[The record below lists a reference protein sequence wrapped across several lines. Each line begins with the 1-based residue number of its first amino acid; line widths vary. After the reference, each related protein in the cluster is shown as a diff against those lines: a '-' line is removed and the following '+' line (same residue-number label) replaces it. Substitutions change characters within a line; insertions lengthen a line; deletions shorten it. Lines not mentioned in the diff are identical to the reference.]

1 MNTLEVRNLKKT
13 FVLSKKQRKLE
24 KTKEKLKIAV
34 NDLSFTAYPGEIFG
48 LLGPNGAGKTT
59 CLRTISTLIKPDE
72 GDVLVGGTSVVNDS
86 FGVRGKIGF
95 LTSELKLE
103 DHFSP
108 NYLFTYFAKLHG
120 VEEDVIEERRN
131 ELFKTFGI
139 NDFKEVKVGDLST
152 GMKQKA
158 SIAIS
163 LVHNPDFIIF
173 DEPTNGLDVL
183 TARSVTDYLLHLK
196 EQGKTVILSTHI
208 LSVVEKLCDR
218 VGIIINGKMKVCD
231 TLEEIKK
238 QNNNKDLEDIF
249 FELVKE
255 ESGGVLLWKTY

>member
-1 MNTLEVRNLKKT
+1 MNTLEVKNLKKT
-13 FVLSKKQRKLE
+13 FVLSKKQRKVE
-24 KTKEKLKIAV
+24 KTDMKQKVAV

-72 GDVLVGGTSVVNDS
+72 GDVFVGGSSVVNES
-86 FGVRGKIGF
+86 FEVRGKIGF

-103 DHFSP
+103 DHFTP
-108 NYLFTYFAKLHG
+108 NYLFTYFSKLHG
-120 VEEDVIEERRN
+120 IEEDVIETRKQILFER
-131 ELFKTFGI
+131 FGI
-139 NDFKEVKVGDLST
+139 NDFREVKVADLST
-152 GMKQKA
+152 GMKQKI

-163 LVHNPDFIIF
+163 LVHDPDFIIF

-183 TARSVTDYLLHLK
+183 TARSVTDYLVELK

-231 TLEEIKK
+231 TIDAVKKSHPSNDLEE
-238 QNNNKDLEDIF
+238 LF
-249 FELVKE
+249 FTLVKE
-255 ESGGVLLWKTY
+255 EGGEE

>member
-1 MNTLEVRNLKKT
+1 MNTLEVRDLKKT
-13 FVLSKKQRKLE
+13 FKLSKKQQKIE
-24 KTKEKLKIAV
+24 KTDLKEKIAC
-34 NDLSFTAYPGEIFG
+34 NGLTFTAYPGEIFG

-59 CLRTISTLIKPDE
+59 CLRAISTLIKPDE
-72 GDVLVGGTSVVNDS
+72 GDIFVGGSSVKEDAFDVL
-86 FGVRGKIGF
+86 GKIGF

-103 DHFSP
+103 DHFTP
-108 NYLFTYFAKLHG
+108 NYLFTYFSKLHG
-120 VEEDVIEERRN
+120 IEDEEQIEKTKMD
-131 ELFKTFGI
+131 LFKRFGI
-139 NDFKEVKVGDLST
+139 DEFMEVKVGELST

-183 TARSVTDYLLHLK
+183 TARNVTDYLVELRN
-196 EQGKTVILSTHI
+196 QGKTVIISTHI

-231 TLEEIKK
+231 TLDKVLNDSS
-238 QNNNKDLEDIF
+238 QDNLEDLF

-255 ESGGVLLWKTY
+255 EEGGLS

>member
-1 MNTLEVRNLKKT
+1 MNLEVKNISKT
-13 FVLSKKQRKLE
+13 FKLSRKQQKLNDSNEKKKL
-24 KTKEKLKIAV
+24 AV
-34 NDLSFTAYPGEIFG
+34 NDVSFTAFPGEIFG

-59 CLRTISTLIKPDE
+59 ALRIISTLIKPDS
-72 GDVLVGGTSVVNDS
+72 GDVIVGGSSVIDAS
-86 FGVRGKIGF
+86 FDVRSKIGF

-103 DHFSP
+103 DHFTP
-108 NYLFTYFAKLHG
+108 NYLFKYFGRLHG
-120 VEEDVIEERRN
+120 LEDDKIEERKEN
-131 ELFKTFGI
+131 LFNRFGI
-139 NDFKEVKVGDLST
+139 NPFAEVKVGDLST
-152 GMKQKA
+152 GMKQKT

-183 TARSVTDYLLHLK
+183 TARSVTDYLLELK
-196 EQGKTVILSTHI
+196 EQQKTVILSTHI

-238 QNNNKDLEDIF
+238 QKRSKN
-249 FELVKE
+249 
-255 ESGGVLLWKTY
+255 

>member
-1 MNTLEVRNLKKT
+1 MNTLEVKNLKKT
-13 FVLSKKQRKLE
+13 FVLSKKQRKLA
-24 KTKEKLKIAV
+24 KSDSKLKIAV

-59 CLRTISTLIKPDE
+59 CLRTIATLIKPDE
-72 GDVLVGGTSVVNDS
+72 GDVFVGGSSVVNES
-86 FGVRGKIGF
+86 FKVRGKIGF

-103 DHFSP
+103 DHFTP
-108 NYLFTYFAKLHG
+108 NYLYTYFSKLHN
-120 VEEDVIEERRN
+120 VDEEIIEERK
-131 ELFKTFGI
+131 EKLFKRFGI
-139 NDFKEVKVGDLST
+139 NDFKEVKVADLST
-152 GMKQKA
+152 GMKQKT

-163 LVHNPDFIIF
+163 LVHDPEFVIF

-183 TARSVTDYLLHLK
+183 TARSVTDYLIELK

-231 TLEEIKK
+231 TTENVK
-238 QNNNKDLEDIF
+238 NSHPSKDLEEVF
-249 FELVKE
+249 FTLIKE
-255 ESGGVLLWKTY
+255 EGGEFQWKIS

>member
-1 MNTLEVRNLKKT
+1 MNTLEVIDLKKT
-13 FVLSKKQRKLE
+13 FKLSRKQQRLE
-24 KTKEKLKIAV
+24 KTDTKVKVAC
-34 NDLSFTAYPGEIFG
+34 NGLSFTAYPGEIFG

-72 GDVLVGGTSVVNDS
+72 GEVLVGGSSVKTQAFEVL
-86 FGVRGKIGF
+86 GKIGF

-103 DHFSP
+103 DHFTP
-108 NYLFTYFAKLHG
+108 NYLYTYFSKLHG
-120 VEEDVIEERRN
+120 IEDEKLIEERK
-131 ELFKTFGI
+131 EKLFDRFGI
-139 NDFKEVKVGDLST
+139 NDFKEVKVGELST

-163 LVHNPDFIIF
+163 LVHDPDFIIF

-183 TARSVTDYLLHLK
+183 TARNVTDYLKELK
-196 EQGKTVILSTHI
+196 EQGKTVIISTHI

-231 TLEEIKK
+231 TLENILKN
-238 QNNNKDLEDIF
+238 QGDKDLEDVF
-249 FELVKE
+249 FDLVKE
-255 ESGGVLLWKTY
+255 EEGEF

>member
-13 FVLSKKQRKLE
+13 FVLSKKQRKLQR
-24 KTKEKLKIAV
+24 TDEKLKVAV

-72 GDVLVGGTSVVNDS
+72 GDILVGGTSVKDES
-86 FGVRGKIGF
+86 FEVRGKIGF

-103 DHFSP
+103 DHFTP
-108 NYLFTYFAKLHG
+108 DYLFTYFSKLHG
-120 VEEDVIEERRN
+120 LEEEVIKERK
-131 ELFKTFGI
+131 EQLFEKFGI
-139 NDFKEVKVGDLST
+139 NEFREVKVADLST

-163 LVHNPDFIIF
+163 LVHDPDFIIF

-183 TARSVTDYLLHLK
+183 TARSVTDYLIELRDR
-196 EQGKTVILSTHI
+196 GKTVILSTHI

-231 TLEEIKK
+231 TLSNIKSD
-238 QNNNKDLEDIF
+238 NPSSNLEDIF
-249 FELVKE
+249 FQLIKE
-255 ESGGVLLWKTY
+255 EDEQI